1 MLTFNSFAS
10 MSSGMRYSQWKAMW
24 AITKASLQGI
34 KRSPSAIVFSFA
46 FPFVFI
52 LAFGFMG
59 GAGKPVYRIA
69 IAPDSDTANDLFT
82 AISHAEEIRIIR
94 FPDQASLDREL
105 AKGKLAGILTISQ
118 AIDDTISPYLVSLKS
133 TTASNDKWP
142 QLRSFLNAKMNELS
156 DSKFPDRPRY
166 AMLDFDYARD
176 IKNIREYK
184 SIDFILPGMLGFSLL
199 SAGIFGVAFMFFSLR
214 NQLVLKRFFATPVS
228 RTGIILGEGI
238 SRVIFQMTT
247 AVVIIGFGNLFF
259 GFTLVHGW
267 VTFIQMLCLCFIGLV
282 IFMGCGF
289 IVSGVAK
296 NESTIPPIANIFT
309 LPQFLLGG
317 TFFSAEA
324 FPKWLQPISRALPLT
339 HFNNALRSIAFE
351 GQNLW
356 DIRTEIGILL
366 LWGVVVYFVAIRV
379 FRWE

>member
-1 MLTFNSFAS
+1 
-10 MSSGMRYSQWKAMW
+10 MW
-24 AITKASLQGI
+24 AITVASLQGI
-34 KRSPSAIVFSFA
+34 RRSPSAIVFSFA
-46 FPFVFI
+46 FPLVFI

-69 IAPDSDTANDLFT
+69 VSPASDTANELYY
-82 AISHAEEIRIIR
+82 SLRQSESIRIIQ
-94 FPDQASLDREL
+94 FADQSSLQAEMK
-105 AKGKLAGILTISQ
+105 KGKLAGVLNIIKPDGSNPIYRVQ
-118 AIDDTISPYLVSLKS
+118 LKS

-142 QLRSFLNAKMNELS
+142 QLQSFLNARLNEIS
-156 DSKFPDRPRY
+156 DRKYPGRPRY
-166 AMLDFDYARD
+166 ALLDFDYRRD
-176 IKNIREYK
+176 IASLREYR

-214 NQLVLKRFFATPVS
+214 QQLVLKRFFATPVS
-228 RTGIILGEGI
+228 RTGILLGEGI
-238 SRVIFQMTT
+238 SRVIFQLST
-247 AVVIIGFGNLFF
+247 AVVIIGVGYLFF

-267 VTFIQMLCLCFIGLV
+267 VTFLQMLALCFIGLI

-289 IVSGVAK
+289 IVSGLAK

-317 TFFSAEA
+317 TFFSSDA
-324 FPKWLQPISRALPLT
+324 FPKWLQPFSRALPLT

-356 DIRTEIGILL
+356 DIRAEIGILL
-366 LWGVVVYFVAIRV
+366 LWGVIIYVVAVKA

>member
-1 MLTFNSFAS
+1 MNTFNSFAQRIFQ
-10 MSSGMRYSQWKAMW
+10 MKYSQWKAMW
-24 AITKASLQGI
+24 AITIASLQGI
-34 KRSPSAIVFSFA
+34 RRSPSAIVFSFA
-46 FPFVFI
+46 FPLIFI

-59 GAGKPVYRIA
+59 GAGRQVYRIA
-69 IAPDSDTANDLFT
+69 ISPDSDTLNELYA
-82 AISHAEEIRIIR
+82 AISHAESIRIVH
-94 FPDQASLDREL
+94 FSDQASLDSEMK
-105 AKGKLAGILTISQ
+105 KGKLAGILSIGKTS
-118 AIDDTISPYLVSLKS
+118 DSTGMYSVSLKS

-142 QLRSFLNAKMNELS
+142 QLRSFLMAEINEVS
-156 DSKFPDRPRY
+156 DRKFPGRARY
-166 AMLDFDYARD
+166 ALLDFDPARD
-176 IKNIREYK
+176 IASIREYK

-199 SAGIFGVAFMFFSLR
+199 SAGIFGVAFMFYSLR
-214 NQLVLKRFFATPVS
+214 QQLVLKRFFATPVS

-238 SRVIFQMTT
+238 SRVIFQLTT
-247 AVVIIGFGNLFF
+247 AVVIIGVGYLFF

-267 VTFIQMLCLCFIGLV
+267 LTFLQMLCLCFIGLV

-289 IVSGVAK
+289 IVSGIAK

-317 TFFSAEA
+317 TFFSPDA

-351 GQNLW
+351 GQSLW
-356 DIRTEIGILL
+356 DIRAEICILCIWGI
-366 LWGVVVYFVAIRV
+366 VIYIAAIKL